1 MIALQSLGT
10 SPFSGGS
17 SPWSHTG
24 QITDNML
31 EDQSD
36 SEEEEKP
43 EEALSKIEDD
53 MLENEEASSNHLLE
67 QLEENSGDEHSG
79 NTLEIQEGVKMME
92 RKSEGEEADAM
103 KKASDHIENR
113 DNIENS
119 GNIESVEQSLGWIFQ
134 VEVRW

>member
-92 RKSEGEEADAM
+92 RKSEGETM
-103 KKASDHIENR
+103 KKASD
-113 DNIENS
+113 NIENS
-119 GNIESVEQSLGWIFQ
+119 DHIENSDNIESVKQSLGMMWI
-134 VEVRW
+134 EVR